1 MLIFALLSS
10 SPSISF
16 HLLPSSSC
24 SSPHHFLHRSFF
36 LFLYITVTVR
46 CGNSRPSALS
56 PFSIF
61 FLKHP
66 SLSLFF
72 FVLTCSPVPLLPFRL
87 PSSFPPR
94 PDLSS
99 NHFFSFSLHLNFS
112 LDHFI
117 FFSLSCST
125 CHSSLLLSSLHASF
139 DFYFW
144 LLNFLGGQNVQITQ
158 DSLAVSLLLSP
169 VSGPPP
175 TFGRRRMESSP
186 HWPKSTVLSCA
197 SRRSTNQIMVSTSAK
212 LTTAS
217 ETARGSTQSWC
228 KVTRKSPKK
237 EGKTERGMCGGEERD

>member
-117 FFSLSCST
+117 FFLSPAALVTAPFSSHHFTPLLIFTFGYST
-125 CHSSLLLSSLHASF
+125 FWGDKMCRLLRTLLPCPSFSLLSQARLLH
-139 DFYFW
+139 
-144 LLNFLGGQNVQITQ
+144 LGEEGWR
-158 DSLAVSLLLSP
+158 A
-169 VSGPPP
+169 PP
-175 TFGRRRMESSP
+175 TGQ
-186 HWPKSTVLSCA
+186 
-197 SRRSTNQIMVSTSAK
+197 SRRCFLALRDAQQI
-212 LTTAS
+212 
-217 ETARGSTQSWC
+217 R
-228 KVTRKSPKK
+228 
-237 EGKTERGMCGGEERD
+237 